1 MSSHST
7 TANIVVDLH
16 AAEERHAT
24 AVDAM
29 HAQAVRRR
37 ELKPG
42 HRWVIRGCPV
52 CRGFHLQ
59 QVRGPA

>member
-1 MSSHST
+1 MST
-7 TANIVVDLH
+7 FPTPAEH
-16 AAEERHAT
+16 AAEERYAK

-29 HAQAVRRR
+29 TAQSIRRL

-42 HRWVIRGCPV
+42 HRWVIRGCAV

-59 QVRGPA
+59 QVKGQA